1 MYNDL
6 AVLAIFA
13 FLYSAVAGRLE
24 KTWISGPIIFLLFG
38 LAAGPVGLGLLKVNV
53 TLHGLQTVAELT
65 LAFVLFTDAANADVQ
80 VLRRNV
86 GIPERLLLIG
96 LPLTIALG
104 FAFGVL
110 FFPGLSL
117 LAIALLATML
127 APTDAALGK
136 PVVTNMAV
144 PAPVRESLSF
154 ESGLNDGICVPVLIV
169 FLGLAVGMEG
179 QNNTSLHALRVVL
192 EQLGIGVAV
201 GLGLTAAAAWVLRSA
216 ASRAWISEHWMQIPV
231 VALSTGCYALASML
245 GGSGFVA
252 CFVGGLL
259 GGATTK
265 RHKHE
270 LLAAAEDTGEVLA
283 LLTWTIFGA
292 AVVGQ
297 AMGAFSW
304 KVALYAVLSLT
315 VIRMV
320 PVLIALAGARMGWT
334 DKLFIGWFGPRGLAS
349 IVFAIIVYHEAVP
362 ERGELALVVVCTV
375 ILSVTTHGLSANPL
389 AAALGAKVSSGPKPR
404 DQ

>member
-13 FLYSAVAGRLE
+13 FLYSAIAGRLE
-24 KTWISGPIIFLLFG
+24 RTWLSGPILFILFG
-38 LAAGPVGLGLLKVNV
+38 LAAGPVGLGILKVNV

-65 LAFVLFTDAANADVQ
+65 LAFVLFTDAANADVK

-96 LPLTIALG
+96 LPLTIVLG

-110 FFPGLSL
+110 FFPGVSM
-117 LAIALLATML
+117 LAVALLATML

-169 FLGLAVGMEG
+169 FLGLALGMDVQ
-179 QNNTSLHALRVVL
+179 QNTFLHALRVVL
-192 EQLGIGVAV
+192 EQLGIGLAV
-201 GLGLTAAAAWVLRSA
+201 GLGLTAAASWVLRF
-216 ASRAWISEHWMQIPV
+216 ASSRRWVTQHWLPIPV
-231 VALSTGCYALASML
+231 VALSTACYALASTL

-259 GGATTK
+259 ASVITK
-265 RHKHE
+265 HHKHE
-270 LLAAAEDTGEVLA
+270 LLGAAEGTGEVLA
-283 LLTWTIFGA
+283 LFTWTIFGA

-304 KVALYAVLSLT
+304 KVALYAALSLT

-320 PVLIALAGARMGWT
+320 PVVIALAGTGMGWI

-349 IVFAIIVYHEAVP
+349 IVFAIIVYHEAIP

-375 ILSVTTHGLSANPL
+375 VLSVIAHGLTANPL
-389 AAALGAKVSSGPKPR
+389 ITALCARLAQGLKNR
-404 DQ
+404 DG